1 VVAPLEPW
9 CMLQSARNLVEAR
22 VLGRVRVVDFCMQV
36 GGRRGIIL

>member
-1 VVAPLEPW
+1 
-9 CMLQSARNLVEAR
+9 VEAR